1 MAGMTRDFARLT
13 NLSVDV
19 VVVGGGI
26 HGLFAAYD
34 AAQRGLSTV
43 LLERDDF
50 GAGISFNHQR
60 TIHGG
65 LRALQSGNVRK
76 CREMIRERR
85 AWARMAPHLVR
96 PLPFLIGTYRGTTRA
111 RTAVRLGMKVFDWL
125 GRDRNRDVLPELH
138 LPKGRLESAAATKR
152 LFPSIS
158 EAGLSGGAIW
168 YDYQTIHPDR
178 LTWCVALAAERAGA
192 TLCNYAEVTGLSASP
207 TGPVTVTVRDCAGR
221 GSATLTAGHV
231 VLAAGSG
238 VAALTQASGLQL
250 SLPPLVRAMNV
261 LLDRPARD
269 IALAAR
275 AASGRMY
282 TLVPWRGALLAGTW
296 QASTT
301 GSTKDTGS
309 GLPQDFLADINSAF
323 PALAVT
329 ASDVRFVHDA
339 MVPAA
344 TQGDRVDLLAEPI
357 ITRVAGTPAVILLVG
372 VKYTTARLAA
382 ARAIDLVPGA
392 RSSRTDASVLPHA
405 DVTDSEGLIEETCR
419 RLRVRLDRDVHRHL
433 ASWYG
438 DQAGAVLLLGA
449 ERSALRRLSDATPV
463 LESEVIWAAEHGGV
477 VRLSDIVFRRTALA
491 SAGSPGEAALTR
503 AAQLAASALGWS
515 VETQEEELADVRAR
529 LRESGTR

>member
-1 MAGMTRDFARLT
+1 MTRDFARLT

-152 LFPSIS
+152 LFPGIS

-178 LTWCVALAAERAGA
+178 LTWCV
-192 TLCNYAEVTGLSASP
+192 
-207 TGPVTVTVRDCAGR
+207 
-221 GSATLTAGHV
+221 
-231 VLAAGSG
+231 
-238 VAALTQASGLQL
+238 
-250 SLPPLVRAMNV
+250 
-261 LLDRPARD
+261 
-269 IALAAR
+269 
-275 AASGRMY
+275 
-282 TLVPWRGALLAGTW
+282 
-296 QASTT
+296 
-301 GSTKDTGS
+301 
-309 GLPQDFLADINSAF
+309 
-323 PALAVT
+323 
-329 ASDVRFVHDA
+329 
-339 MVPAA
+339 
-344 TQGDRVDLLAEPI
+344 
-357 ITRVAGTPAVILLVG
+357 
-372 VKYTTARLAA
+372 
-382 ARAIDLVPGA
+382 
-392 RSSRTDASVLPHA
+392 
-405 DVTDSEGLIEETCR
+405 
-419 RLRVRLDRDVHRHL
+419 
-433 ASWYG
+433 
-438 DQAGAVLLLGA
+438 
-449 ERSALRRLSDATPV
+449 
-463 LESEVIWAAEHGGV
+463 
-477 VRLSDIVFRRTALA
+477 
-491 SAGSPGEAALTR
+491 
-503 AAQLAASALGWS
+503 
-515 VETQEEELADVRAR
+515 
-529 LRESGTR
+529 